1 MTEPLMIYISP
12 QFSINKKFLVHQ
24 MLNLAEMISLLIQ
37 LPSNRDS
44 HPLDNLKI
52 IKILITTEDCL
63 IGHYLMSLKLQ
74 MFYIFRIIKTNN
86 QSRRAPFL
94 ERKS

>member
-24 MLNLAEMISLLIQ
+24 MLNLAEMISLLIR

-44 HPLDNLKI
+44 HPLDNI
-52 IKILITTEDCL
+52 
-63 IGHYLMSLKLQ
+63 
-74 MFYIFRIIKTNN
+74 
-86 QSRRAPFL
+86 
-94 ERKS
+94 